1 MIIYRYINMYIL
13 YILNNIMKLL
23 ITNKL
28 RVYRKKTKIILLFL
42 CIIVINTFMVSGE
55 TLSANLSDKEGKI
68 IQYDVGTYSV
78 GKGWKKIEKQP
89 KEWESFGGGGMRGGS
104 WDKDFFY
111 SGGQNS
117 YIQILISTDPY
128 SLTAGPKEIKEGGLS
143 KRSFEQIFS
152 DRKNNL
158 NYSDSYIKS
167 NKYQDIE
174 ALLVNLKVK
183 GSYKDNVYDI
193 DKNDKNN
200 TVNYNLNQIVF
211 LFNYN
216 NKKNYDS
223 GLKIVINYIGIPDGK
238 NIINDIFN
246 SITLNGDV
254 SNVDINK
261 LPKESQDQIA
271 KLGYS
276 GGGGGGGGGGGNKN
290 EKKTDPC
297 KGVGTWWLLGAD
309 ALGCNVIYFLFG
321 LVLEIFYF
329 CADLMIKL
337 FAKVVEDYILNIF
350 EWFNPGDNIYT
361 IWSSVRDITN
371 ILVLFSAIF
380 IGLRRILGDDI
391 DFTKNILKV
400 FIFALLVNFS
410 YPISRFFIDISNV
423 IALFIYNSIN
433 GSESG
438 IGTLAGNLSQTD
450 KIAAA
455 VAKGS
460 NAAIDVWGATFM
472 AILFMLAIFITFAV
486 ISIMILIR
494 VFILILCVIFSPLM
508 FAAGFLGVL
517 DEWHNKWKDNYFGM
531 LLYPPLLMLGL
542 FLTFSILNSILKINP
557 ADINTSGDTASV
569 TIKLV
574 MSLAALLITTITAN
588 KFSGSLGKAI
598 SGKATGMAKTLALG
612 GGALAVGL
620 GLRSGLGAAAGK
632 IKGSKWVQD
641 KKENG
646 GFVTR
651 NVAGLLNSGANK
663 VQNTRFKIGNYGVSD
678 TYKDKLEEKKSVL
691 DNKLA
696 YLDRTDPEKALR
708 AREALRTRGNTVG
721 DIKNIGK
728 IINDD
733 PNYLAQ
739 VNNEKAALDT
749 KAKNVSTNAPDKV
762 VGDEDIKGQRDE
774 AAARI
779 RALRQKRSAAGY
791 GIDTGYSPVNNSNRN
806 SPKTSPERV
815 FNDGEILEDNKREKT
830 EQLKQAIRD
839 RINNGDNTQTQGFKN
854 LVTTEN
860 RIDQDR
866 IEAEIDA
873 KNKIENE
880 KVENGEQESS
890 SVVEQPTSYRKRKDE
905 GGFSTEQQEEINELE
920 KEITQKKTE
929 YKSTGNK
936 NQQEIEEGRERMKE
950 IDKLE
955 ERLEKLKN
963 QNS

>member
-1 MIIYRYINMYIL
+1 MLSIL
-13 YILNNIMKLL
+13 TNNI
-23 ITNKL
+23 L
-28 RVYRKKTKIILLFL
+28 RKSLFGLVLFGVLFMNIGNVMAVYIPPEPPAGANAFTGEGADIKQTSSSAQEQAATKR
-42 CIIVINTFMVSGE
+42 E
-55 TLSANLSDKEGKI
+55 E
-68 IQYDVGTYSV
+68 
-78 GKGWKKIEKQP
+78 EP
-89 KEWESFGGGGMRGGS
+89 ER
-104 WDKDFFY
+104 
-111 SGGQNS
+111 
-117 YIQILISTDPY
+117 
-128 SLTAGPKEIKEGGLS
+128 
-143 KRSFEQIFS
+143 
-152 DRKNNL
+152 
-158 NYSDSYIKS
+158 
-167 NKYQDIE
+167 
-174 ALLVNLKVK
+174 
-183 GSYKDNVYDI
+183 
-193 DKNDKNN
+193 
-200 TVNYNLNQIVF
+200 
-211 LFNYN
+211 
-216 NKKNYDS
+216 
-223 GLKIVINYIGIPDGK
+223 
-238 NIINDIFN
+238 
-246 SITLNGDV
+246 
-254 SNVDINK
+254 
-261 LPKESQDQIA
+261 
-271 KLGYS
+271 
-276 GGGGGGGGGGGNKN
+276 
-290 EKKTDPC
+290 TDPC
-297 KGVGTWWLLGAD
+297 KGVGTWWLLGVD

-321 LVLEIFYF
+321 LALKIFYF

-337 FAKVVEDYILNIF
+337 FAKVVDGYILNISK
-350 EWFNPGDNIYT
+350 WFNPGDNIYT

-433 GSESG
+433 GNESG
-438 IGTLAGNLSQTD
+438 IATLAAELSQTD

-455 VAKGS
+455 VAAGN

-557 ADINTSGDTASV
+557 ADIDTSGDTASV

-749 KAKNVSTNAPDKV
+749 EAVDIYKNAPRQKV
-762 VGDEDIKGQRDE
+762 EGNEVVQRKRDE

-806 SPKTSPERV
+806 NGGDNNRNSPKTSPERV
-815 FNDGEILEDNKREKT
+815 FNDGETLNDNQIDEK
-830 EQLKQAIRD
+830 K
-839 RINNGDNTQTQGFKN
+839 GG
-854 LVTTEN
+854 
-860 RIDQDR
+860 
-866 IEAEIDA
+866 
-873 KNKIENE
+873 ENE

-905 GGFSTEQQEEINELE
+905 GGFSTEQQEEINYWIRKRNYSE
-920 KEITQKKTE
+920 KNRIQIYRKQ
-929 YKSTGNK
+929 KSTRN
-936 NQQEIEEGRERMKE
+936 RR
-950 IDKLE
+950 
-955 ERLEKLKN
+955 R
-963 QNS
+963 

>member
-1 MIIYRYINMYIL
+1 ML
-13 YILNNIMKLL
+13 KVLTNNI
-23 ITNKL
+23 L
-28 RVYRKKTKIILLFL
+28 RKSLFGLVLFGILFINVGNVMAVYIPPEPPAGANAFTGEGADTKQ
-42 CIIVINTFMVSGE
+42 TSS
-55 TLSANLSDKEGKI
+55 SAQE
-68 IQYDVGTYSV
+68 QAAT
-78 GKGWKKIEKQP
+78 
-89 KEWESFGGGGMRGGS
+89 
-104 WDKDFFY
+104 
-111 SGGQNS
+111 
-117 YIQILISTDPY
+117 
-128 SLTAGPKEIKEGGLS
+128 
-143 KRSFEQIFS
+143 KRE
-152 DRKNNL
+152 
-158 NYSDSYIKS
+158 
-167 NKYQDIE
+167 E
-174 ALLVNLKVK
+174 
-183 GSYKDNVYDI
+183 
-193 DKNDKNN
+193 
-200 TVNYNLNQIVF
+200 
-211 LFNYN
+211 
-216 NKKNYDS
+216 
-223 GLKIVINYIGIPDGK
+223 
-238 NIINDIFN
+238 
-246 SITLNGDV
+246 
-254 SNVDINK
+254 
-261 LPKESQDQIA
+261 
-271 KLGYS
+271 
-276 GGGGGGGGGGGNKN
+276 
-290 EKKTDPC
+290 KTDPC
-297 KGVGTWWLLGAD
+297 KSVGTWWLLGVD
-309 ALGCNVIYFLFG
+309 AIGCNVIYFLFG
-321 LVLEIFYF
+321 LALKIFYF
-329 CADLMIKL
+329 CADLMIQL
-337 FAKVVEDYILNIF
+337 FAKVVDGYILNIS

-433 GSESG
+433 GSQDG
-438 IGTLAGNLSQTD
+438 IATLAGNLSQTD

-455 VAKGS
+455 VAAGS

-542 FLTFSILNSILKINP
+542 FLTFSILDSILEINP
-557 ADINTSGDTASV
+557 ADIDTSGDTASV

-806 SPKTSPERV
+806 SGANNNKGQQVAEDIRRKTSAERV
-815 FNDGEILEDNKREKT
+815 FNDGETLNDNQIDEK
-830 EQLKQAIRD
+830 K
-839 RINNGDNTQTQGFKN
+839 GG
-854 LVTTEN
+854 
-860 RIDQDR
+860 
-866 IEAEIDA
+866 
-873 KNKIENE
+873 ENE

>member
-1 MIIYRYINMYIL
+1 ML
-13 YILNNIMKLL
+13 KVLTNNILRKSLFGLVLFCVLFMNVGNVMAEDPNRKLTPEEQCRTL
-23 ITNKL
+23 GTALTNAMRENIQLAQTNKDNADKSREKATTSDDKNWWNL
-28 RVYRKKTKIILLFL
+28 NIQAAQKVLDFLTKANTPTGIFKVFNEECSKKGDWDYGDAVGGVVNYIDDKLPMVDVDNDAQRNSVKFYLYGEGDYEKLKDTPNNYLEPVYIIRK
-42 CIIVINTFMVSGE
+42 TFYS
-55 TLSANLSDKEGKI
+55 LSISQTGFTTD
-68 IQYDVGTYSV
+68 SV
-78 GKGWKKIEKQP
+78 AGI
-89 KEWESFGGGGMRGGS
+89 FGGGNLP
-104 WDKDFFY
+104 KTTKE
-111 SGGQNS
+111 
-117 YIQILISTDPY
+117 LTD
-128 SLTAGPKEIKEGGLS
+128 EIKQAEVAAS
-143 KRSFEQIFS
+143 
-152 DRKNNL
+152 
-158 NYSDSYIKS
+158 
-167 NKYQDIE
+167 
-174 ALLVNLKVK
+174 
-183 GSYKDNVYDI
+183 
-193 DKNDKNN
+193 
-200 TVNYNLNQIVF
+200 
-211 LFNYN
+211 
-216 NKKNYDS
+216 
-223 GLKIVINYIGIPDGK
+223 
-238 NIINDIFN
+238 
-246 SITLNGDV
+246 
-254 SNVDINK
+254 
-261 LPKESQDQIA
+261 PKT
-271 KLGYS
+271 
-276 GGGGGGGGGGGNKN
+276 N
-290 EKKTDPC
+290 PC
-297 KGVGTWWLLGAD
+297 EDVGTWWLLGAD
-309 ALGCNVIYFLFG
+309 AIGCNVIYFLFG
-321 LVLEIFYF
+321 LVLKIFYF
-329 CADLMIKL
+329 CADLMIQL
-337 FAKVVEDYILNIF
+337 FAKVVDDYILNIS

-433 GSESG
+433 GSQSG
-438 IGTLAGNLSQTD
+438 IATLAGNLSQTD

-494 VFILILCVIFSPLM
+494 VFILILSVIFSPLM

-542 FLTFSILNSILKINP
+542 FVTFSILNSILKINP

-749 KAKNVSTNAPDKV
+749 KAKNVSTNTPDKV

-791 GIDTGYSPVNNSNRN
+791 GIDTGYSPSNNSNRN
-806 SPKTSPERV
+806 SGANNNKGQQVAEDIRRETSAERV
-815 FNDGEILEDNKREKT
+815 FNDGEILEDNKREKREKT

-854 LVTTEN
+854 LVTAEN

-873 KNKIENE
+873 KNKIENG
-880 KVENGEQESS
+880 KAENERQKS
-890 SVVEQPTSYRKRKDE
+890 SVIDTTTDLSQYLR
-905 GGFSTEQQEEINELE
+905 
-920 KEITQKKTE
+920 
-929 YKSTGNK
+929 
-936 NQQEIEEGRERMKE
+936 GR
-950 IDKLE
+950 
-955 ERLEKLKN
+955 
-963 QNS
+963 NS